1 MTDAED
7 LKIQDEIIDY
17 IDTLTDNQIATV
29 IASRLAHGY
38 AECGADAIFDLIMG
52 GSTAYEGRSRR
63 SLEEEMIEMYMG
75 DTAEVIQHDVNL
87 FC

>member
-7 LKIQDEIIDY
+7 LKMQDEIIDY

-38 AECGADAIFDLIMG
+38 AELADLLVNKLLLEG
-52 GSTAYEGRSRR
+52 TA
-63 SLEEEMIEMYMG
+63 
-75 DTAEVIQHDVNL
+75 
-87 FC
+87 